1 MSRMSDLSID
11 IQAMLEDGHEPR
23 AIARYL
29 EIPVEWVYEEVLQE
43 SKNHEEL
50 FSPFET
56 CNS

>member
-1 MSRMSDLSID
+1 MSKMSDLSID

-43 SKNHEEL
+43 SNIHEEL
-50 FSPFET
+50 FSPYET

>member
-1 MSRMSDLSID
+1 MSRMSELSIE
-11 IQAMLEDGHEPR
+11 IQAMLEEGHQPR

-29 EIPVEWVYEEVLQE
+29 EIPVEWVYEEMSRE
-43 SKNHEEL
+43 SDKEL

>member
-1 MSRMSDLSID
+1 MSKMSDLSID

-29 EIPVEWVYEEVLQE
+29 EIPVEWVYEQLSQE
-43 SKNHEEL
+43 SNSEEL

-56 CNS
+56 VNS

>member
-29 EIPVEWVYEEVLQE
+29 EIPVEWVYEQLSQE
-43 SKNHEEL
+43 SDNHQEL

>member
-1 MSRMSDLSID
+1 MSRMSELSIE
-11 IQAMLEDGHEPR
+11 IQAMLEEGHQPH

-29 EIPVEWVYEEVLQE
+29 EIPVEWVYKEMSRE
-43 SKNHEEL
+43 SDNEL